1 MPRLQGREIFTRLNL
16 SGSGTIASLC
26 DTKHNFLF
34 LFSNISP
41 SDALQVVHLSAEKNP
56 QQTSWEAIS
65 LWKCQDPV
73 RKWQILKEENCGAS
87 QQNVNVMIRWHDYQ
101 HYIVSGLCGFRA
113 WLIRQIVSSL
123 KYLTKS
129 LVVMDTHRS
138 GGPIT
143 SIQFDLIQSCFIP
156 FDSP

>member
-1 MPRLQGREIFTRLNL
+1 MRFLRVWTFQEAEQLRHFATRSIIF
-16 SGSGTIASLC
+16 C
-26 DTKHNFLF
+26 F
-34 LFSNISP
+34 FSQIFR
-41 SDALQVVHLSAEKNP
+41 QVMHSKSFVCQLKKNP